1 MKKILLCIM
10 DGVGYRSEEYGNAV
24 KAAKTPNLD
33 MLKSIYPHSLLD
45 ASGEMVGLPSG
56 QMGNSEVGHMNIGA
70 GRIVYQPLMR
80 ITNDIKSGKFFEN
93 ENINEVIDH
102 VIKNNSRLHL
112 MGLLSGGGVHSHI
125 DHLFALLDLCK
136 KKNLKDVYVHVFT
149 DGRDTPIKSGRD
161 YIIKLQNKL
170 KEIGFGKIA
179 SISGRYYVMDR
190 DNNYDRVRKAY
201 DVIANGLGHVY
212 ENILDYVDYEYE
224 NNVTDEFIKPAII
237 DRNGILKSNDGII
250 VYNYRPDRLREICTA
265 ITNNDFDAFPR
276 KNLKNIKMI
285 TMMLVSDSV
294 KCKRAYELETLN
306 NTLGEYIEK
315 NNLTQL
321 RIAETEKYAH
331 VTYFFDGGLEKEY
344 AHDKR
349 ILIPSPKVATYDLMP
364 EMSAYKI
371 TDKLLEEL
379 DNFDLI
385 ILNYANGDMV
395 GHTGVF
401 DKTVKAVEVVD
412 ECVGKLYE
420 KCKEKDITMVI
431 SADHGNAEVMLDENG
446 NVVTSHTTSKV
457 PLIITDKNYKVK
469 DGKISDIA
477 PTILNIMGLEVPKEM
492 TSDVLVER
500 I

>member
-1 MKKILLCIM
+1 MKKVLLCIM
-10 DGVGYRSEEYGNAV
+10 DGIGYRKEEYGNAV
-24 KAAKTPNLD
+24 KAAYTPNLD

-80 ITNDIKSGKFFEN
+80 ITNDIKNGKFFEN
-93 ENINEVIDH
+93 ENINEVIGH
-102 VIKNNSRLHL
+102 AIKNNSRIHL
-112 MGLLSGGGVHSHI
+112 MGLLSDGGVHSHI

-136 KKNLKDVYVHVFT
+136 KRNFKDVYIHIFT
-149 DGRDTPIKSGRD
+149 DGRDTPIKSGKD

-201 DVIANGLGHVY
+201 DVIANGLGHIY

-224 NNVTDEFIKPAII
+224 NGITDEFIKPAVI
-237 DRNGILKSNDGII
+237 DKNGILKSNDSII
-250 VYNYRPDRLREICTA
+250 MYNYRPDRLREISSV
-265 ITNNDFDAFPR
+265 ITNNEFDAFPR
-276 KNLKNIKMI
+276 KNLKNIKMV
-285 TMMLVSDSV
+285 TMMYVSDSV
-294 KCKRAYELETLN
+294 KCKRAYEPPVLN

-315 NNLTQL
+315 NNLSQL

-331 VTYFFDGGLEKEY
+331 VTYFFDGGLEKKY
-344 AHDKR
+344 SHDKR
-349 ILIPSPKVATYDLMP
+349 ILVPSPKVVTYDLMP

-379 DNFDLI
+379 GNFDLI
-385 ILNYANGDMV
+385 ILNFANGDMV

-401 DKTVKAVEVVD
+401 DKAVKAVEVVD
-412 ECVGKLYE
+412 ECIGKIYE
-420 KCKEKDITMVI
+420 KCKEKDITMLI
-431 SADHGNAEVMLDENG
+431 SADHGNAEVMLDEKG

-457 PLIITDKNYKVK
+457 PLIITDKSYKLK
-469 DGKISDIA
+469 EGKIADIA
-477 PTILNIMGLEVPKEM
+477 PTILNIMNLEVPKEM
-492 TSDVLVER
+492 TANILIER
-500 I
+500 K